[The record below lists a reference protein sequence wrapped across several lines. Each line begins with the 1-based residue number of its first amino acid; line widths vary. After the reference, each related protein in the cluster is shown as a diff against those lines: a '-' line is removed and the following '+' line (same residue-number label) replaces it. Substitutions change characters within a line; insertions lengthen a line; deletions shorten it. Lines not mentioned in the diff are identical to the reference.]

1 MRDLFTN
8 PLPSWLSDNGKDDN
22 IVLSSR
28 VRLARNLE
36 KIPSPNIAQKE
47 QLFEVKKK
55 VIEAGKNLNY
65 ATYEIVELDE
75 LKALERNV
83 LVEKHL
89 ISTNHIKN
97 PENRAV
103 LVRNDDAVSI
113 MVNEEDHLR
122 IQAMAQGLDLKTA
135 YVVASEVDDLL
146 EKSLD
151 ISFNEHI
158 GYLTAC
164 PTNLG
169 TG

>member
-1 MRDLFTN
+1 M
-8 PLPSWLSDNGKDDN
+8 
-22 IVLSSR
+22 
-28 VRLARNLE
+28 
-36 KIPSPNIAQKE
+36 
-47 QLFEVKKK
+47 
-55 VIEAGKNLNY
+55 
-65 ATYEIVELDE
+65 ELDE

-169 TG
+169 TGLRACNGTLAGVSFNETD